1 MTLKEYVLDYR
12 QKHKISQR
20 QLATSCGLS
29 NGFISML
36 EKGYNPNTQ
45 NPITP
50 SLPTLRKLANGMGI
64 SLDELLSVTDDIQ
77 ISLATEDSL
86 TSKKFSKQEIQL
98 IKAYRQATPDE
109 QQIVE
114 LALKKYMATPC
125 VAEAPIQ
132 AS

>member
-109 QQIVE
+109 RQIVD
-114 LALKKYMATPC
+114 LALKKYIVTPC